1 MQKIIRRI
9 SLLVIVSIMLVIP
22 VSADSIDS
30 RASAYF
36 SSYDSAIDQITNTE
50 FEVWY
55 DVVAVDWMD
64 ELGVSSIEIQRSR
77 NMSTWTTVAT
87 YYPEDYPQMIYENE
101 FFVYDCVTHTGTPG
115 YYYRAYVTFY
125 AKKGTGTGYL
135 FDYAEPIYISPNP

>member
-1 MQKIIRRI
+1 M
-9 SLLVIVSIMLVIP
+9 VFVMP
-22 VSADSIDS
+22 VYADIFES

-36 SSYDSAIDQITNTE
+36 ASYDSAIDHISATT

-55 DVVAVDWMD
+55 DVMAVTTMD
-64 ELGVSSIEIQRSR
+64 ELGVSSIEIQRSK

>member
-1 MQKIIRRI
+1 MNKLIRYI
-9 SLLVIVSIMLVIP
+9 SFVIVVSMLFAVP
-22 VSADSIDS
+22 AFAESVDQ

-36 SSYDSAIDQITNTE
+36 GSYDSAINRVTNTE

-64 ELGVSSIEIQRSR
+64 ELGVSSIEIQRSK

-135 FDYAEPIYISPNP
+135 FDYAEPIYISANP